1 MISQAI
7 TYLTIT
13 VFFIL
18 STKTNSA
25 QIPNPTCPTTCGN
38 LTVHFPFG
46 TSSNCSLDDSF
57 LITCDQNYS
66 PPKPFLNPGTVEILD
81 ISLHDGQIRIASS
94 IASDCYDDSGQQIN
108 GTISEL
114 TLSKFT
120 ISSSRN
126 KFAAV
131 GCDTYALVEGSND
144 WNQMS
149 AGCVSWCDSIENVA
163 NKTCSGIGC
172 CQTSI
177 PKGVKDYLVDIRS
190 FRNHSRVRGF
200 NPCGYAFVVE
210 NEGFEFSSMDLK
222 DLGNRKSVP
231 VVLDWSVGNVTC
243 EEGRRNISSFA
254 CRANHSE
261 CSDSSSG
268 IGYYCR
274 CLEGFEG
281 NPYLDDGCQDIN
293 ECEKMDPCEG
303 ICTNLEGSYS
313 CSCPNGFEGDGK
325 KDGDGCHA
333 KSHTTLFY
341 IASGF
346 MVPAIG
352 SSWIF
357 WRRKQ
362 KKVVKLRQNLFYRNG
377 GKLLQDMQS
386 RQKTLQVFTAEDM
399 KMATNSYDETKVLSR
414 QQHLTYKGILPD
426 GTNRIVTVEKY
437 NELDDTDIEAFITKI
452 VIFSQIN
459 HRNMVK
465 LLGCCLETQ
474 VPLLVYEYITVKTLY
489 DYIHDD
495 VLARSLS
502 WDIRLKIAAE
512 TAGALAYVHSA
523 ASVPIIHGCLT
534 SSSILLNHDY
544 NVKLCDF
551 ALNCTDNSLTTRCTG
566 VLGYLD
572 PEYMDSGRHT
582 PKTDVYSFGVVLTE
596 LLTGEKVMSSEWPEK
611 YLAQHFVTLIRGGN
625 LVRILDR
632 RLDTNGKIEQ
642 LTEVAKL
649 AERCL
654 SVSSL
659 YRPTMKEVVIALEN
673 AISRN
678 SSSTTVCTNSS
689 QQTTT
694 RRAVRRNMS
703 L

>member
-1 MISQAI
+1 M
-7 TYLTIT
+7 
-13 VFFIL
+13 FFIL

-25 QIPNPTCPTTCGN
+25 QIPNPSCPTTCGN
-38 LTVHFPFG
+38 LTIHFPFG

-81 ISLHDGQIRIASS
+81 ISLPDGQIRIASS

-177 PKGVKDYLVDIRS
+177 PKGVKDFLVDIRS

-210 NEGFEFSSMDLK
+210 NEGFEFSSSDLK

-254 CRANHSE
+254 CRSNHSE

-268 IGYYCR
+268 IGYNCR

-281 NPYLDDGCQDIN
+281 NPYLVGGCQDIN

-313 CSCPNGFEGDGK
+313 CSCPKGFEGDGK

-341 IASGF
+341 IAS
-346 MVPAIG
+346 V
-352 SSWIF
+352 
-357 WRRKQ
+357 
-362 KKVVKLRQNLFYRNG
+362 
-377 GKLLQDMQS
+377 
-386 RQKTLQVFTAEDM
+386 T
-399 KMATNSYDETKVLSR
+399 DETKVLSR

-426 GTNRIVTVEKY
+426 GTNRIVTVEKHD
-437 NELDDTDIEAFITKI
+437 ELDDADIEAFITKI

-596 LLTGEKVMSSEWPEK
+596 LLTGEKAN
-611 YLAQHFVTLIRGGN
+611 Y
-625 LVRILDR
+625 
-632 RLDTNGKIEQ
+632 
-642 LTEVAKL
+642 
-649 AERCL
+649 ERSGDCPGEC
-654 SVSSL
+654 
-659 YRPTMKEVVIALEN
+659 YKQEF
-673 AISRN
+673 
-678 SSSTTVCTNSS
+678 
-689 QQTTT
+689 
-694 RRAVRRNMS
+694 
-703 L
+703 

>member
-7 TYLTIT
+7 TYLTII

-81 ISLHDGQIRIASS
+81 ISLPDGQIRIASS

-177 PKGVKDYLVDIRS
+177 PNGVKDFLVDIRS
-190 FRNHSRVRGF
+190 FRNHTTVKSF

-210 NEGFEFSSMDLK
+210 NESFEFSSTDLK

-231 VVLDWSVGNVTC
+231 VVLDWSVGNVSC
-243 EEGRRNISSFA
+243 EEGRRNISSFV

-281 NPYLDDGCQDIN
+281 NPYLVGGCQDIN

-426 GTNRIVTVEKY
+426 GATNRIVTVEKHD
-437 NELDDTDIEAFITKI
+437 ELDDADIEAFITKI

-523 ASVPIIHGCLT
+523 ASVPIIHGC
-534 SSSILLNHDY
+534 
-544 NVKLCDF
+544 
-551 ALNCTDNSLTTRCTG
+551 
-566 VLGYLD
+566 YLD

-659 YRPTMKEVVIALEN
+659 DRPTMKEVVIALEN

-694 RRAVRRNMS
+694 RRVVRRNMS

>member
-7 TYLTIT
+7 ILLT
-13 VFFIL
+13 VMFLL
-18 STKTNSA
+18 STETNSA

-46 TSSNCSLDDSF
+46 TSPNCSLDDTF
-57 LITCDQNYS
+57 FITCDQSYD

-81 ISLHDGQIRIASS
+81 ISLDDGQIRIASS
-94 IASDCYDDSGQQIN
+94 IASDCYDDSGSEVN
-108 GTISEL
+108 STISEL

-131 GCDTYALVEGSND
+131 GCDTYALVEGSNE

-149 AGCVSWCDSIENVA
+149 AGCVSWCDNIQNVV
-163 NKTCSGIGC
+163 NRTCSGIGC

-177 PKGVKDYLVDIRS
+177 PKGVKDFLVDIRS
-190 FRNHSRVRGF
+190 FRNHSRVRSF

-210 NEGFEFSSMDLK
+210 EEGFEFSSSDLR
-222 DLGNRKSVP
+222 DLGNRKTVP
-231 VVLDWSVGNVTC
+231 VVLDWSVGNLTC
-243 EEGRRNISSFA
+243 EEGRRNFPSFA

-268 IGYYCR
+268 VGYNCK
-274 CLEGFEG
+274 CLDGFEG
-281 NPYLDDGCQDIN
+281 NPYLVGGCQDIN
-293 ECEKMDPCEG
+293 ECDKLVPCDG

-341 IASGF
+341 IVSGF

-362 KKVVKLRQNLFYRNG
+362 KKVVKLRQNLFFRNG
-377 GKLLQDMQS
+377 GKLLQVMQS
-386 RQKTLQVFTAEDM
+386 RHKTLQVFTAEDM
-399 KMATNSYDETKVLSR
+399 RMATNSYDETKILPR
-414 QQHLTYKGILPD
+414 HRYLTYKGILFD
-426 GTNRIVTVEKY
+426 GTNRIVTVAKY
-437 NELDDTDIEAFITKI
+437 DELDDADIEAFISKI
-452 VIFSQIN
+452 VAISQIS
-459 HRNMVK
+459 HRNVVK

-474 VPLLVYEYITVKTLY
+474 VPLLVYEFVTVKTLH
-489 DYIHDD
+489 DHIHDD
-495 VLARSLS
+495 VLACSLS
-502 WDIRLKIAAE
+502 WDIRLNIAAQ
-512 TAGALAYVHSA
+512 TAGALAYMHSTTTL
-523 ASVPIIHGCLT
+523 PIIHGKLSCF
-534 SSSILLNHDY
+534 SILLHHNY
-544 NVKLCDF
+544 TVKLCDL
-551 ALNCTDNSLTTRCTG
+551 ALTSSDISPDECPSILP
-566 VLGYLD
+566 YLAPD
-572 PEYMDSGRHT
+572 YHLYDRPTAKG
-582 PKTDVYSFGVVLTE
+582 DVYSFGVILLE
-596 LLTGEKVMSSEWPEK
+596 LLKGKNAFTSEMTEQEIILARRFLSSN
-611 YLAQHFVTLIRGGN
+611 GGDN
-625 LVRILDR
+625 LVRILDH
-632 RLDTNGKIEQ
+632 RLDTDGKIEQ

-649 AERCL
+649 AEKCL
-654 SVSSL
+654 SDSYL
-659 YRPTMKEVVIALEN
+659 DRPTMKEVVIALEN
-673 AISRN
+673 AISGN
-678 SSSTTVCTNSS
+678 SRSTTVCTNSS

-694 RRAVRRNMS
+694 RRVVRRNIS